1 MYFEKIMHFE
11 KKISKCMKFGTKSM
25 HFEIFQNM
33 LNLGP
38 SQHTL
43 KNIFKVCL

>member
-25 HFEIFQNM
+25 HFETFQNM

-38 SQHTL
+38 SQH
-43 KNIFKVCL
+43 IQSVFMSVH